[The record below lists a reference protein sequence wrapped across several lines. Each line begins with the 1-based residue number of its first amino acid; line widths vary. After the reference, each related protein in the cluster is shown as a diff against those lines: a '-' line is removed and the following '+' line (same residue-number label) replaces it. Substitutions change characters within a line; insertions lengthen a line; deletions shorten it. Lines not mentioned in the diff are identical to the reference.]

1 MMTGERIGRV
11 RRAGTRIDLHLDAM
25 KCYRREQ
32 QAPAIVFRRDIIH
45 RVLVYQQERM
55 DAPSR

>member
-1 MMTGERIGRV
+1 
-11 RRAGTRIDLHLDAM
+11 M